1 MPFLPV
7 ASRAVRLA
15 GVAALLFLPATP
27 LSAQVTGQQ
36 DAARLLEMDP
46 ELQRRLRSQIGQS
59 GLSEEQIRERL
70 RQAGYPESTLDQYLS
85 GARPGES

>member
-15 GVAALLFLPATP
+15 GVAALLFLPAAP
-27 LSAQVTGQQ
+27 AVAQISGQQ
-36 DAARLLEMDP
+36 NAAELLEMSP
-46 ELQRRLRSQIGQS
+46 ELQQRLRSQINQS

-70 RQAGYPESTLDQYLS
+70 RQG
-85 GARPGES
+85 